1 MIRALVGD
9 DEENIRNGLIRQI
22 ESLDLGIQVVAAA
35 ENGRQVM
42 EYYEKMTPDLLILDI
57 NMPLMSGLER
67 SESTRLNSSH
77 PLSSRMPSSA

>member
-42 EYYEKMTPDLLILDI
+42 EYYEKMTP
-57 NMPLMSGLER
+57 
-67 SESTRLNSSH
+67 TCH
-77 PLSSRMPSSA
+77 

>member
-22 ESLDLGIQVVAAA
+22 ESLNLGIQVVAA

-42 EYYEKMTPDLLILDI
+42 DSMKK
-57 NMPLMSGLER
+57 
-67 SESTRLNSSH
+67 
-77 PLSSRMPSSA
+77 